1 MRFRNAEQIGQEKI
15 TLQMTPM
22 IDIVFQIL
30 VFFIM
35 SFKIV
40 TLEGDFNIKM
50 PLAAPAQSPIDDVLP
65 PLRVRLIADAEGQL
79 AGIQFGERALSG
91 FEELTEEILAII
103 GPETDVGSLAESAE
117 VELDVDYNLR
127 YEYVVEAITAVSGR
141 QEGDEIVRMIEKI
154 KFAPPREAVE
164 EE

>member
-1 MRFRNAEQIGQEKI
+1 MRIRNAEQIGQEKI

-40 TLEGDFNIKM
+40 TPEGDFNIKM
-50 PLAAPAQSPIDDVLP
+50 PLAAQAEGPVDDLLP
-65 PLRVRLIADAEGQL
+65 PIRVRLIAGADGQL
-79 AGIQFGERALSG
+79 EGIQFGERGLSG
-91 FEELTEEILAII
+91 FDELTREILAII
-103 GPETDVGSLAESAE
+103 GSDIGAGSLAESAE

-127 YEYVVEAITAVSGR
+127 YEHVIEAITAVSGR
-141 QEGDEIVRMIEKI
+141 VEGDDIVRMIEKI
-154 KFAPPREAVE
+154 KFAPPRPPAEAE
-164 EE
+164 